1 MSPLEILL
9 IICLLCA
16 GTAIFMYEKEAT
28 NQREIFLALN
38 RANVSLSATV
48 DSQAVALD
56 TSLRQ
61 AQALRIELMESVPDI
76 GEDAA
81 VTFNSAAT
89 EAIAVTRDP
98 LRYEVEA
105 ETGSKVWA

>member
-1 MSPLEILL
+1 MSPLEITLL
-9 IICLLCA
+9 ACLACA
-16 GTAIFMYEKEAT
+16 GTAIYMYERESA
-28 NQREIFLALN
+28 NQRRILAALN
-38 RANVSLSATV
+38 RLNVSLSATV

-61 AQALRIELMESVPDI
+61 TQALRIELMESVPDI

-81 VTFNSAAT
+81 VTFDSVAT
-89 EAIAVTRDP
+89 EAIAVTREQA
-98 LRYEVEA
+98 EVEA